1 MDAVQ
6 KLTERDRA
14 KRLKIA
20 VIGDAMVDEYYHG
33 RLEPSQDGCQKFI
46 ASRSAVCPGGAAN
59 AAHQLAHWNADAFLI
74 ASWHRGSHPAAF
86 DASLCHHTRD
96 YIRKTRY
103 IDDATGR
110 IVFRRD
116 HESANYGL
124 ATAELTE
131 IRDLTVKA
139 VRTMGFDAVLIS
151 DYDKG
156 FLDRD
161 TIKRII
167 AECTVQRMPVVAD
180 AKQKPITYDGALLK
194 CNGEYDCHKETLG
207 IRRVVTHG
215 GLVPTIHWPD
225 DSVWTVE
232 PVVTGPVHC
241 RNHVGAG
248 DCFAAHLV
256 LGLAHGLGLGEAAQ
270 VAHAAGRCYVQ
281 HQHNRPPYP
290 FEVRKDMT
298 GSKRIDFTDLR
309 HLRESLP
316 GKRIVFTNGVFRL
329 GAHAGHAWLMRW
341 AKQQGDVLVVGVN
354 SDESARSLRPADFVL
369 SEGERVQ
376 ILESMEAV
384 DWVVTFSAQEPI
396 EAIRMLQPDVLT
408 KGPEYAGQRV
418 PGDDLVK
425 DVRFSPESPFPA
437 HCSDLELSI
446 VDTIVDNEN
455 K

>member
-6 KLTERDRA
+6 KLIERDRA
-14 KRLKIA
+14 KRLRIA
-20 VIGDAMVDEYYHG
+20 VIGDAMVDEYVHG
-33 RLEPSQDGCQKFI
+33 QLEPSQDGCPKFV
-46 ASRSAVCPGGAAN
+46 SERFVFCPGGAAN
-59 AAHQLAHWNADAFLI
+59 AARQLRRWNAKAVLI
-74 ASWHRGSHPAAF
+74 APWNWQSGWFEHLADF
-86 DASLCHHTRD
+86 NVELCHRVP
-96 YIRKTRY
+96 RPLQKTRF

-110 IVFRRD
+110 IVFRKD
-116 HESANYGL
+116 TEAVKYGL
-124 ATAELTE
+124 SPAELNE

-156 FLDRD
+156 FLDER
-161 TIKRII
+161 TIKAII
-167 AECTVQRMPVVAD
+167 VECSTRKIPVIAD
-180 AKQKPITYDGALLK
+180 AKREPWMFEGSILK
-194 CNGEYDCHKETLG
+194 CNESYWEEQYSGLSYGSFPRL
-207 IRRVVTHG
+207 IVTRG
-215 GLVPTIHWPD
+215 GRLPLMPNESLISQDNQQVK
-225 DSVWTVE
+225 
-232 PVVTGPVHC
+232 C
-241 RNHVGAG
+241 ANHVGAG
-248 DCFAAHLV
+248 DCFGAHLA
-256 LGLAHGLGLGEAAQ
+256 LAIAHGLPLSEAGAI
-270 VAHAAGRCYVQ
+270 AHSAGRVYVQ

-329 GAHAGHAWLMRW
+329 GCTAGHSWLMRW

-354 SDESARSLRPADFVL
+354 TDESARSLRPGEFVL

-408 KGPEYAGQRV
+408 KGSEYSGQRV

-425 DVRFSPESPFPA
+425 DVRFAPESPFPA
-437 HCSDLELSI
+437 HCTDLVEAMR
-446 VDTIVDNEN
+446 T
-455 K
+455 